1 MKIVI
6 AGAGIG
12 GLAAAL
18 GLLRSGQRVRLY
30 EQVSEL
36 GEVGALFIKFLH
48 ETKDLVSLFFANGCK
63 R

>member
-1 MKIVI
+1 MKNSDVIVI
-6 AGAGIG
+6 GAGIG

-36 GEVGALFIKFLH
+36 GEVGAGVRWFG
-48 ETKDLVSLFFANGCK
+48 EAA
-63 R
+63 